1 MPEFNLTLFGGF
13 IFSKADGEEIYI
25 ANAKERALLAYLAL
39 HPGKPLAR
47 SHLAGLLWGEQ
58 SERRARHSLSQ
69 ALSSL
74 CGGMGDAGAVI
85 NRGKQRVSL
94 QPDAFA
100 VDVAAF

>member
-13 IFSKADGEEIYI
+13 IISKADGKEIYI

-58 SERRARHSLSQ
+58 SERRARHSLS
-69 ALSSL
+69 
-74 CGGMGDAGAVI
+74 
-85 NRGKQRVSL
+85 
-94 QPDAFA
+94 
-100 VDVAAF
+100 